1 MRDLGGQICKVEVI
15 ITIGEACVSLPLP
28 SPSLPSTMPSFCLLW
43 FYPLLLQA
51 RLQVRKQLVLAD
63 VMTRSHIQFLK
74 QMFIQPHFTSTL
86 SFSESRPC
94 GNRLE
99 QHKRRNIKNPAEN
112 LITFMCS
119 RRREWGGEGSKERD
133 PQSKIL
139 WGFFFWFIQRLLCVG
154 YSKSSIHP
162 HPGGKSSEL
171 QAWVVLHL
179 TAAIQ

>member
-28 SPSLPSTMPSFCLLW
+28 SRSLPSTMPSFCLLW
-43 FYPLLLQA
+43 VYPFLLQA
-51 RLQVRKQLVLAD
+51 RHQVRKQLVLAD

-112 LITFMCS
+112 LIALCAQEEGS
-119 RRREWGGEGSKERD
+119 GVGRAARREIRRAKFYGVFFLVY
-133 PQSKIL
+133 SKIIL
-139 WGFFFWFIQRLLCVG
+139 CWIQ
-154 YSKSSIHP
+154 
-162 HPGGKSSEL
+162 
-171 QAWVVLHL
+171 
-179 TAAIQ
+179 